1 MEPFGVPG
9 YSLLHVEDRVQA
21 AKRGDPLAMNSLIGD
36 LMPWISRICGSIAL
50 DSGDDAAQET
60 LIVVLRNLPTLR
72 EPAALRAWV
81 RRIAVRESVRVAS
94 RARDVPVGDV
104 SESEPSVVDLD
115 DGMDVRETLSR
126 LSPRYRAVL
135 VLRYLEDLSEEQ
147 TAEVLGVEPGTVK
160 SRAHR
165 AKQAFEERW
174 RR

>member
-1 MEPFGVPG
+1 M
-9 YSLLHVEDRVQA
+9 EDRVRA
-21 AKRGDPLAMNSLIGD
+21 AQRGDPLAVNALISD

-50 DSGDDAAQET
+50 DRGDDAAQET
-60 LIVVLRNLPTLR
+60 LILVLRNLPTLR

-81 RRIAVRESVRVAS
+81 RRIAVRESVRVAT
-94 RARDVPVGDV
+94 RARDVPVSDV
-104 SESEPSVVDLD
+104 SESELPDFDVDD
-115 DGMDVRETLSR
+115 RMDVRQTLNG
-126 LSPRYRAVL
+126 LPPRQRAVL

-147 TAEVLGVEPGTVK
+147 TAELLGVEPGTVK

>member
-1 MEPFGVPG
+1 
-9 YSLLHVEDRVQA
+9 
-21 AKRGDPLAMNSLIGD
+21 
-36 LMPWISRICGSIAL
+36 
-50 DSGDDAAQET
+50 
-60 LIVVLRNLPTLR
+60 VLRNLPTLR

-81 RRIAVRESVRVAS
+81 QRIAVRESLRVAT

-104 SESEPSVVDLD
+104 SESEPSAVDLD

-126 LSPRYRAVL
+126 LSPRHRAVL

>member
-1 MEPFGVPG
+1 M
-9 YSLLHVEDRVQA
+9 EDRVRA
-21 AKRGDPLAMNSLIGD
+21 AQRGDPLAVNTLIGD

-50 DSGDDAAQET
+50 DRGDDAAQET

-81 RRIAVRESVRVAS
+81 RRIAVRESVRVAT
-94 RARDVPVGDV
+94 RARDVPVSDV
-104 SESEPSVVDLD
+104 SESELPDFDVDD
-115 DGMDVRETLSR
+115 RMDVRQTLNG
-126 LSPRYRAVL
+126 LPPRQRAVL

-147 TAEVLGVEPGTVK
+147 TAELLGVEPGTVK

>member
-1 MEPFGVPG
+1 
-9 YSLLHVEDRVQA
+9 VEDRVRA
-21 AKRGDPLAMNSLIGD
+21 AQRGDPLAVNTLIGD

-50 DSGDDAAQET
+50 DRGDDAAQET

-81 RRIAVRESVRVAS
+81 RRIAVRESVRVAT
-94 RARDVPVGDV
+94 RARDVPVSDV
-104 SESEPSVVDLD
+104 SESELPDFDVDD
-115 DGMDVRETLSR
+115 RMDVRQTLNG
-126 LSPRYRAVL
+126 LPPRQRAVL

-147 TAEVLGVEPGTVK
+147 TAELLGVEPGTVK